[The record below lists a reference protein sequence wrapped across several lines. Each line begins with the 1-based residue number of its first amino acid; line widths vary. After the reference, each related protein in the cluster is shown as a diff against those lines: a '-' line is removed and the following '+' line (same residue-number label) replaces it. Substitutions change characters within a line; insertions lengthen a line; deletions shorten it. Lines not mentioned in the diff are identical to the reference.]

1 MTSASPQYPWLVAD
15 IGGTHARF
23 ALVRG
28 DDGAP
33 TDIRS
38 YKCRDFASPQT
49 AALAYLS
56 QVAAPGAPAA
66 APRRVALALATP
78 IDGDSVCMTNSE
90 WCVSRADMARALG
103 ADEVLLLNDFE
114 ALALALP
121 QLATAPDETA
131 VQWMTAARPDRSL
144 PMAVIGPGTGLGVAG
159 CVPAGRD
166 WVALASE
173 GGHVTAAA
181 ADDFEGQL
189 LRVMRIEHPH
199 VSAERMLSGTGL
211 PLLHRAVCIVR
222 GTPCDED
229 LESADIT
236 RRALDEGDKDCL
248 ATLDSFCAMLGGFA
262 GNVALTLGAR
272 GGVFVAGGVAQK
284 LAAYLARSRFRK
296 RFEAKGRFESYLAA
310 IATGVI
316 VAPHPA
322 LAGAERRLAQSAPS
336 RAST

>member
-1 MTSASPQYPWLVAD
+1 MTRSSPQYPWLVAD

-28 DDGAP
+28 EDGAVA
-33 TDIRS
+33 DVRS
-38 YKCRDFASPQT
+38 FKCRDYASPQE
-49 AALAYLS
+49 AALAYLG
-56 QVAAPGAPAA
+56 QVAGPGTPAP

-78 IDGDSVCMTNSE
+78 IDGDSVCMTNSD
-90 WCVSRADMARALG
+90 WCVSRADMAHALG

-121 QLATAPDETA
+121 ELAAAPGDEA
-131 VQWMTAARPDRSL
+131 VQWMTAARPDRSMS
-144 PMAVIGPGTGLGVAG
+144 MAVIGPGTGLGVAG
-159 CVPAGRD
+159 CVPAGHG
-166 WVALASE
+166 WVALAAE

-189 LRVMRIEHPH
+189 LRVMRIDHPH

-222 GTPCDED
+222 GTPCEED
-229 LESADIT
+229 LEPADIT
-236 RRALDEGDKDCL
+236 RRALDEGDADCL
-248 ATLDSFCAMLGGFA
+248 ATLDSFCAMLGSFA

-272 GGVFVAGGVAQK
+272 GGLFVAGGVAQK
-284 LAAYLARSRFRK
+284 LSAYLVRSRFRE

-316 VAPHPA
+316 VAQHPA
-322 LAGAERRLAQSAPS
+322 LDGAARHLAQSVPGA
-336 RAST
+336 RD

>member
-1 MTSASPQYPWLVAD
+1 MSIASPQYPWLVAD

-28 DDGAP
+28 EDGGVH
-33 TDIRS
+33 DVRS
-38 YKCRDFASPQT
+38 FRCRDFASPQA

-56 QVAAPGAPAA
+56 LAAPPGAPAP

-78 IDGDSVCMTNSE
+78 IDGDSVCMTNSD
-90 WCVSRADMARALG
+90 WCVSRTDMTRALG

-121 QLATAPDETA
+121 RLAAAPGNEA
-131 VQWMTAARPDRSL
+131 VRWMTAARPDRSL

-166 WVALASE
+166 WIALAAE

-189 LRVMRIEHPH
+189 LRVMRIEHEH

-211 PLLHRAVCIVR
+211 PGLHRAVCIVR
-222 GTPCDED
+222 GVPCDED
-229 LESADIT
+229 LEPADIT
-236 RRALDEGDKDCL
+236 RRALDEGDAHCL

-272 GGVFVAGGVAQK
+272 GGLFVAGGVAQK
-284 LAAYLARSRFRK
+284 LGSYLVRSRFRE
-296 RFEAKGRFESYLAA
+296 RFEAKGRFASYLSA
-310 IATGVI
+310 IATGI
-316 VAPHPA
+316 VVAQTPA
-322 LAGAERRLAQSAPS
+322 LDGAVRHLAQNSPGA
-336 RAST
+336 RR